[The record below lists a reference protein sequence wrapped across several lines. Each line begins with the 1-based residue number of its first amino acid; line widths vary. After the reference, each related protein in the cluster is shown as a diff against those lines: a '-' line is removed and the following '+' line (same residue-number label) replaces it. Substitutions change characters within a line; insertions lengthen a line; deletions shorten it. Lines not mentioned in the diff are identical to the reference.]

1 MNSRVIPSDF
11 ADAERAGA
19 SRSGSKIVSRDRHG
33 FKIFKNFPELKV
45 GVFGK
50 VDDCSSDEECAVKLG
65 FKKIKKL
72 YQVHGNIIH
81 IADEIEG
88 IPDGDGLITKEK
100 DLALSIRFADCQAFV
115 IYSPKKQVLAVLHAG
130 WRGMAA
136 KAITSMFKKLKD
148 EFDVEPEETFVGAAP
163 SLCKKC
169 ADFSDPKNEL
179 PEHLHPFIDGK
190 NVDLQKASDFE
201 LTSLG
206 VPRDQIE
213 RHPVCTRCGEGFWS
227 WRRDKKEDAR
237 NYLVAGIT

>member
-1 MNSRVIPSDF
+1 MVPD
-11 ADAERAGA
+11 
-19 SRSGSKIVSRDRHG
+19 RSEEQPFS
-33 FKIFKNFPELKV
+33 IFRQFPELKIGLFV
-45 GVFGK
+45 RKDRSSALECANHLGFDKVAALWQEHGK
-50 VDDCSSDEECAVKLG
+50 VIHVTDETLDDETK
-65 FKKIKKL
+65 
-72 YQVHGNIIH
+72 
-81 IADEIEG
+81 
-88 IPDGDGLITKEK
+88 GDGIITNTHS
-100 DLALSIRFADCQAFV
+100 LALAIRFADCQAFV